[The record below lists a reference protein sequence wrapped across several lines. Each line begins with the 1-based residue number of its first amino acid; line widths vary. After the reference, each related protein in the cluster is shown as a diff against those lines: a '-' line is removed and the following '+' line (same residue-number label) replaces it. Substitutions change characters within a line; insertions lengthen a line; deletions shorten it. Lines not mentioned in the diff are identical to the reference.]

1 VLGIGAGAWLVW
13 GVSRTRETHAGA
25 PAPAASRPLAAV
37 PGQGERLFP
46 AELDDNLQRLD
57 PAKDGWDSEVLS
69 DAITKDLKELAK
81 KLHRP
86 TDVDLEHVG
95 FIAHPDFAA
104 TPLRPASLRPVF
116 RGTQVTVYR
125 PADDLGRAAIVHR
138 GPAGLVD
145 ALRELLAPY
154 PAEADLRVLVKL
166 AGIHLAT
173 DAADTEVLLQ
183 VSGLA
188 REGRLQQNSAWRARF
203 DLPATGEHPRLL
215 EVRVAQHEETA
226 GLADGRTLFADATA
240 AVLGAEPSFRE
251 QHALGSGHWSATLD
265 VAFGSHLL
273 GHTGLAVGDVNGD
286 GLDDVYVTQGG
297 GLPNRLY
304 VQRPDGTVDDVS
316 AAAGVDYLDASNS
329 ALILDFDNDGDQ
341 DLVVAAGP
349 LIFHSN
355 DGTGRFTVEAVLP
368 VMFAYSLAAGDYD
381 GDGDLDLYAC
391 LYGAPWDDPPTPYHD
406 ANNGMPDVL
415 LRNDGGFRFT
425 DVTAESGIDENNHR
439 FSFAAAWAD
448 YDDDGDLDL
457 YVANDFGRKNL
468 YRNDGGRFTD
478 VAAAVG
484 VEDIGAGMSVAW
496 GDYNNDGRLDLY
508 VGNMWSSAGKRT
520 SDQERFHESA
530 NPEVRGQ
537 FRRHSRGNSLFENAG
552 DGTFRDVS
560 EAAGVTM
567 GRWAWA
573 SKFADI
579 DNDGLEDIYVVNG
592 YVTNDDPHD
601 L

>member
-1 VLGIGAGAWLVW
+1 LLGIAGGAWLIW
-13 GVSRTRETHAGA
+13 GTARTHEA
-25 PAPAASRPLAAV
+25 PTASPVATDRPLSAV
-37 PGQGERLFP
+37 PGQGERRFP
-46 AELDDNLQRLD
+46 SELGDNLERLD

-69 DAITKDLKELAK
+69 DAITKSLKDLAK
-81 KLHRP
+81 KLHHP
-86 TDVDLEHVG
+86 TDVDLDHVG
-95 FIAHPDFAA
+95 FIAHPDFAS
-104 TPLRPASLRPVF
+104 TVLRPASLQPVF
-116 RGTQVTVYR
+116 RGAEVTVHR
-125 PADDLGRAAIVHR
+125 PTDDLARAPLTHR
-138 GPAGLVD
+138 GPAGFVD
-145 ALRELLAPY
+145 ALSELLAPY
-154 PAEADLRVLVKL
+154 PPEAELRVLVKL
-166 AGIHLAT
+166 AGIRIAGG
-173 DAADTEVLLQ
+173 AADTDVLVQ
-183 VSGLA
+183 VSGVA
-188 REGRLQQNSAWRARF
+188 RGGRLQQNSAWDARF
-203 DLPATGEHPRLL
+203 DLPGPGEPPRLR
-215 EVRVAQHEETA
+215 EVRLVHHEETA
-226 GLADGRTLFADATA
+226 GRSDGRTLFADLTA
-240 AVLGAEPSFRE
+240 AVIGEEPSFRE
-251 QHALGSGHWSATLD
+251 QHALGSGYWGATLD
-265 VAFGSHLL
+265 VAFGAQLL

-286 GLDDVYVTQGG
+286 GLDDLYVTQGG

-355 DGTGRFTVEAVLP
+355 DGTGRFEVEAVVP

-425 DVTAESGIDENNHR
+425 DVTAETGIAENNHR

-468 YRNDGGRFTD
+468 YRNDGGRFRD
-478 VAAAVG
+478 VAAEAG

-496 GDYNNDGRLDLY
+496 GDYNNDGLLDLY

-520 SDQERFHESA
+520 SDQGRFHEHENA
-530 NPEVRGQ
+530 EVRGQ

-560 EAAGVTM
+560 EDAGVTM

-573 SKFADI
+573 SKFADV